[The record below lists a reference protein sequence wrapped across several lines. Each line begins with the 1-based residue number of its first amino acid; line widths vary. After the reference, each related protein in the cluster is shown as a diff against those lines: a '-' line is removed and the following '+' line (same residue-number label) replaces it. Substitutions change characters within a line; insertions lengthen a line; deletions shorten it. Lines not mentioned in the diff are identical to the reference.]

1 VATPTISIGSSGKA
15 TSDFPQEPGW
25 RAGMLLSYAVPTN
38 KLYEMLFPPP
48 GSFIASITDATN
60 GSPIDGLIVVW
71 NGREQEAP
79 DGRFVHQGSTGTY
92 VIALNANGYLPVSD
106 TVRVEPNQL
115 ILKSYGLQRN
125 VGTVRGTVFLGQSP
139 GKAQLILA
147 DHPRGYEAGDN
158 GQFKFDLPPGAYAMT
173 VTAPGF
179 QPVKRTFAL
188 KYKGQVVFDRL
199 ELRPA
204 PKPVPKPIPLPV
216 SAPTAPAPITVETP
230 QAPPAVA
237 AMPQPVSAPV
247 VAKTEPPKTAAPQPE
262 PPKAEVPKI
271 VAAPKPKPVVPV
283 DVETVQ
289 EKERQEWLPV
299 GTGPLPES
307 MESPVFFAFGSWEV
321 DPRAYVAL
329 DRLAELLKSDES
341 IQRLVIE
348 GRADAVGSV
357 QVNSKIAAERADAIY
372 LYLASK
378 GVERSKMATMSSFY
392 RRKAVG
398 QSDSVRALDRRVGF
412 RIERE

>member
-1 VATPTISIGSSGKA
+1 
-15 TSDFPQEPGW
+15 
-25 RAGMLLSYAVPTN
+25 
-38 KLYEMLFPPP
+38 
-48 GSFIASITDATN
+48 
-60 GSPIDGLIVVW
+60 
-71 NGREQEAP
+71 
-79 DGRFVHQGSTGTY
+79 
-92 VIALNANGYLPVSD
+92 
-106 TVRVEPNQL
+106 
-115 ILKSYGLQRN
+115 
-125 VGTVRGTVFLGQSP
+125 
-139 GKAQLILA
+139 
-147 DHPRGYEAGDN
+147 
-158 GQFKFDLPPGAYAMT
+158 
-173 VTAPGF
+173 
-179 QPVKRTFAL
+179 
-188 KYKGQVVFDRL
+188 
-199 ELRPA
+199 
-204 PKPVPKPIPLPV
+204 
-216 SAPTAPAPITVETP
+216 
-230 QAPPAVA
+230 
-237 AMPQPVSAPV
+237 MPQPVSAPV

-271 VAAPKPKPVVPV
+271 VAAPKLPEAAPPPVAPPAPKPKPVVPV